1 MSTIGRLA
9 RKIRAA
15 IPIPRR
21 RRMHA
26 YGIGPAKTGTTSLYA
41 IFDANFRAAHE
52 PDRVALIHLFQRD
65 EAGEVSRAEVAAFLR
80 KRDRKLQLEMDSSA
94 MNRRYAALAA
104 EIFPDARFIMT
115 VRDPFT
121 RTDSLINH
129 LLNNPLEGVARER
142 ADLIFR
148 ADRYRH
154 APEEDLLVA
163 QGLHTLDGYLADYA
177 QATVTAID
185 ELPADR
191 VLVVRTDRLRGSLGR
206 MADFLGVPEKLLDPG
221 RSHRF
226 RAKRKHGILAQ
237 LDAGFV
243 DRKVKFHCGE
253 LLERYF
259 PEIRSID
266 DVRERLRSE
275 P

>member
-1 MSTIGRLA
+1 VNPMRQIVRRVRSV
-9 RKIRAA
+9 

-21 RRMHA
+21 RRMQA
-26 YGIGPAKTGTTSLYA
+26 YGIGPAKTGTTSLYG

-52 PDRVALIHLFQRD
+52 PDRVALIRMFQRD
-65 EAGEVSRAEVAAFLR
+65 EAGDVSREELIEFLR

-94 MNRRYAALAA
+94 MNRRYAALMA
-104 EIFPDARFIMT
+104 ELFPAARFIMT
-115 VRDPFT
+115 VRDPYT

-154 APEEDLLVA
+154 SAAERLLEVN
-163 QGLHTLDGYLADYA
+163 GLHTLDGYLADYA
-177 QATVTAID
+177 QATVGAID

-191 VLVVRTDRLRGSLGR
+191 VLVVRTDRLRDSLAE
-206 MADFLGVPEKLLDPG
+206 MANFLGIPVSSLDAG

-226 RAKRKHGILAQ
+226 KAKKKHGVLTS
-237 LDAGFV
+237 LDAEFV
-243 DRKVKFHCGE
+243 DQKVKLHCGE

-259 PEIRSID
+259 PEIRTIA
-266 DVRERLRSE
+266 DVRVRLKSD
-275 P
+275 